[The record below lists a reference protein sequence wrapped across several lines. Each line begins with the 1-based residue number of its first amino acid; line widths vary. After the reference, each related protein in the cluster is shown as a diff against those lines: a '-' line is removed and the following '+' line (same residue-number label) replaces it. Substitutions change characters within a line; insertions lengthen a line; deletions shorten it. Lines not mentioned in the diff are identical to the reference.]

1 MGIGRMVIRFDGVC
15 KKYKNQIALKNM
27 GVVLQEGI
35 YGLLGPNGAGK
46 STFMKLLVGSLRP
59 TAGCIFCDEEDIS
72 TMGKRYRMHIG
83 YMPQQQEMYPYF
95 TGRRFLSY
103 MAALKGIPKAQVSQS
118 IEEVA
123 VKANLMEF
131 LDRKI
136 GGYSGGMKQR
146 LLIAQA
152 LLGNPRVLVLDEPTA
167 GLDPKERIR
176 IRNLISENAQG
187 KIVIIATH
195 VVQDIECIADY
206 IMMLKEGELAAE
218 GSPEQ
223 LLLDIEN
230 YVWEMKLPV
239 REAEAYFAGF
249 RVSNI
254 VRCKEG
260 MRLRVISES
269 IPNSEAVSA
278 EPDLEDYYLY
288 LYHEEQ

>member
-1 MGIGRMVIRFDGVC
+1 MVIRFDEVS

-27 GVVLQEGI
+27 CVVLREGI

-46 STFMKLLVGSLRP
+46 STFMKMMVGNLQQ
-59 TAGCIFCDEEDIS
+59 TAGCIFCDDEDIR
-72 TMGKRYRMHIG
+72 TMGKRYRTYIG

-103 MAALKGIPKAQVSQS
+103 MAALKGLPKAQVSQS

-123 VKANLMEF
+123 GKANLMQF

-146 LLIAQA
+146 LLVAQA
-152 LLGNPRVLVLDEPTA
+152 LMGNPRILVLDEPTA

-195 VVQDIECIADY
+195 VVQDIECIADH
-206 IMMLKEGELAAE
+206 IMMLKQGELAAE
-218 GSPEQ
+218 GTPEQ
-223 LLLDIEN
+223 LLSAIEN
-230 YVWEMKLPV
+230 YVWELKLPV
-239 REAEAYFAGF
+239 QKAESYLTGF
-249 RVSNI
+249 QVSNV

-260 MRLRVISES
+260 LRLRVISEAM
-269 IPNSEAVSA
+269 PDKTAVTV